1 MSLNSKYSENINVFC
16 RFRPINEIEKS
27 FGTEEICQFTSD
39 NTLTFH
45 SSQENNFYSFKFN
58 KIFPPSSSQECIY
71 ENGAKNIIDSVL
83 SGYNGAIITYGLT
96 GTGKTYTIE
105 GKLDNEEKKGIIPR
119 VINDIFNYIYNNEK
133 IEFLLKV
140 SIIEINDEKIKDLIN
155 NKINLNIKEDNYKGI
170 YIENLTEYYVCTPQ
184 EILSLLEI
192 GNNNRSKSYKDL
204 DEYSTRSHFI
214 FMLKIFQNNKK
225 DESYKISKLLLVDL
239 GGSDKIPKSQE
250 ERKSIEDEN
259 ITNKSLNTLE
269 KVINNLA
276 DGKNKHI
283 PYKESKLTRILQ
295 ESFGGNYKTNLILTC
310 SPSIYNECQTLSN
323 LRFGEKAK
331 KIKNKPVI
339 NKELNF
345 EQLKKKINDLNEIIH
360 NKDLRIK
367 QLEKYIILNK
377 LKIPNNDSNDNNC
390 NIDSKKHHEDNEL
403 CKKNINNN
411 HIKKDLKDNKSL
423 EEKIN
428 QILDLLE
435 KNNNYLEIKI
445 NFREHIIHLKEIY
458 MLDIKKLKTKIESLE
473 EEISRNN
480 EIKYK
485 LQLALIEKQT
495 NNIEN
500 SFSSKNENADQI
512 MNIFSE
518 FIQKIKN
525 FQEISSNTNILKEI
539 SDFEIKIKKFEN
551 EKENDNDII
560 KNTITNNNFLEKS
573 HFSEEFKETKIEK
586 VEKYIQT
593 DIIEEELAKLQEE
606 YETDKKYLIHCLQD
620 NKQIILELKNEII
633 DLQNKNK
640 TLENN
645 TSLNEK
651 KIRDKNILLENNI
664 RELKKKY
671 EESQI
676 KRMILENNYLKL
688 NKILMDKKNNK
699 NNNKGEIKE
708 NKMNSIPSNMIKIIS
723 GVQKEHKI

>member
-1 MSLNSKYSENINVFC
+1 
-16 RFRPINEIEKS
+16 
-27 FGTEEICQFTSD
+27 
-39 NTLTFH
+39 
-45 SSQENNFYSFKFN
+45 
-58 KIFPPSSSQECIY
+58 
-71 ENGAKNIIDSVL
+71 
-83 SGYNGAIITYGLT
+83 
-96 GTGKTYTIE
+96 
-105 GKLDNEEKKGIIPR
+105 
-119 VINDIFNYIYNNEK
+119 
-133 IEFLLKV
+133 
-140 SIIEINDEKIKDLIN
+140 
-155 NKINLNIKEDNYKGI
+155 
-170 YIENLTEYYVCTPQ
+170 
-184 EILSLLEI
+184 
-192 GNNNRSKSYKDL
+192 
-204 DEYSTRSHFI
+204 
-214 FMLKIFQNNKK
+214 
-225 DESYKISKLLLVDL
+225 
-239 GGSDKIPKSQE
+239 
-250 ERKSIEDEN
+250 
-259 ITNKSLNTLE
+259 
-269 KVINNLA
+269 
-276 DGKNKHI
+276 
-283 PYKESKLTRILQ
+283 
-295 ESFGGNYKTNLILTC
+295 
-310 SPSIYNECQTLSN
+310 
-323 LRFGEKAK
+323 
-331 KIKNKPVI
+331 
-339 NKELNF
+339 
-345 EQLKKKINDLNEIIH
+345 
-360 NKDLRIK
+360 
-367 QLEKYIILNK
+367 
-377 LKIPNNDSNDNNC
+377 
-390 NIDSKKHHEDNEL
+390 
-403 CKKNINNN
+403 
-411 HIKKDLKDNKSL
+411 
-423 EEKIN
+423 
-428 QILDLLE
+428 
-435 KNNNYLEIKI
+435 
-445 NFREHIIHLKEIY
+445 

-525 FQEISSNTNILKEI
+525 FQEISSNANILKEI

-586 VEKYIQT
+586 LEKYIQT

-699 NNNKGEIKE
+699 NNYKGEIKE

>member
-58 KIFPPSSSQECIY
+58 KIFPPSSSQQCIY

-133 IEFLLKV
+133 IEFLLKI
-140 SIIEINDEKIKDLIN
+140 SIIEICDEKIKDLIN
-155 NKINLNIKEDNYKGI
+155 NKTNLNIKEDNLKGI
-170 YIENLTEYYVCTPQ
+170 YIENLSEHCVCSPQ
-184 EILSLLEI
+184 EIMALLEA
-192 GNNNRSKSYKDL
+192 GNNNRSKSFTDL
-204 DEYSTRSHFI
+204 NEYSTRSHFI
-214 FMLKIFQNNKK
+214 FILKIFQNNKN
-225 DESYKISKLLLVDL
+225 DEYILNSKLLLVDL
-239 GGSDKIPKSQE
+239 AGSEKTPKSQE
-250 ERKSIEDEN
+250 ERKSIEEEN

-269 KVINNLA
+269 RVIYNLA
-276 DGKNKHI
+276 EGKNTHI

-295 ESFGGNYKTNLILTC
+295 ESFGGNYKTNLIITC

-345 EQLKKKINDLNEIIH
+345 KLLKKKISDLNELIC

-367 QLEKYIILNK
+367 QLENYIIFHK
-377 LKIPNNDSNDNNC
+377 LKVPNYDNKDSNFNKDIKLN
-390 NIDSKKHHEDNEL
+390 EDNEL
-403 CKKNINNN
+403 YKKNNYKNVT
-411 HIKKDLKDNKSL
+411 KKDYKDHQTL
-423 EEKIN
+423 EEIIN
-428 QILDLLE
+428 QILDLFENNNNCLE
-435 KNNNYLEIKI
+435 YKNNLREQILNIKEAY
-445 NFREHIIHLKEIY
+445 N
-458 MLDIKKLKTKIESLE
+458 LDMTKLRTKLESLQQ
-473 EEISRNN
+473 EISRDNQ
-480 EIKYK
+480 IKYK

-500 SFSSKNENADQI
+500 SFSSKKDHLI
-512 MNIFSE
+512 NIFSE
-518 FIQKIKN
+518 FTKKIKK
-525 FQEISSNTNILKEI
+525 FQEIQINTNLLQEI
-539 SDFEIKIKKFEN
+539 SDFEIKIKKLEN
-551 EKENDNDII
+551 ENDII
-560 KNTITNNNFLEKS
+560 KNTIINNEYLAKS

-606 YETDKKYLIHCLQD
+606 HDTDKKYFFHCLED
-620 NKQIILELKNEII
+620 NKQIILELKNEIV

-640 TLENN
+640 NLENN
-645 TSLNEK
+645 ISLNEK
-651 KIRDKNILLENNI
+651 KIRDKNIILENNI

-676 KRMILENNYLKL
+676 KRMLLENNYLKL
-688 NKILMDKKNNK
+688 NKILMDKKANK
-699 NNNKGEIKE
+699 NNIKGETKE
-708 NKMNSIPSNMIKIIS
+708 FRRNNTIPSNIIKIITGEKKNS
-723 GVQKEHKI
+723 